1 MGSVIVLTVNQ
12 AAVGLILFGLVMLA
26 IEALLPT
33 YGVLGVGGLVVLLL
47 GVVVLV
53 DVQGPSI
60 AVSGTLVLA
69 IAAVGVVLLITVL
82 AMAISAARRRP
93 VGGDTELVGKVTLVS
108 ALQSDNPCAG
118 WIQLQGEQW
127 QVRCTNPLKEGEE
140 VKVLARRG
148 VQLEVAAAKPASGE

>member
-1 MGSVIVLTVNQ
+1 MGAVIVLTVNQ

-53 DVQGPSI
+53 DAQGPDI
-60 AVSGTLVLA
+60 AVSGTLLLA
-69 IAAVGVVLLITVL
+69 MAAVAVVLVITVL
-82 AMAISAARRRP
+82 TMAISAARRRP
-93 VGGDTELVGKVTLVS
+93 VGGDSELVGQVTPVS

-118 WIQLQGEQW
+118 WVQLQGEQW
-127 QVRCTNPLKEGEE
+127 QVRCEAPLQQGEP

-148 VQLEVAAAKPASGE
+148 VQLEVAAAKPPTGA